1 MHSQSES
8 RLWALEEFGHAELG
22 DARRTQRLVRMAEQL
37 CARPAGK
44 LTQVFS
50 DGAQREGAFRFLE
63 NDQVAPDALGLS
75 AWDAACRRSQPFPL
89 VYVALD
95 QTKLSIVDRLGCK
108 GLGDVGTI
116 QPYARGLQV
125 LSALALD
132 PETIP
137 LGLVHQQ
144 YWARHV
150 GPKQPVQARRDKLP
164 EQKETGYFLHALTQ
178 SADRFEQQAPQS
190 FPWFQIDRGGDAW
203 PLLWRALSLRGLL
216 TVRAAWDRRLWRHPE
231 QAQPYLWGH
240 LGQQEPLGS
249 YLLHVPAGPS
259 RSERDAVL
267 QLRAAKVEL
276 DLKDHLHNQHH
287 RMPLWAVLCREE
299 EPPPGERPL
308 QWMLLTTYPVKDAA
322 SAQHVVFA
330 YSLRW
335 RVEDFHC
342 LWKSGACQ
350 VESTQLRHKDR
361 IVRWAML
368 LSSVAVRIQRL
379 TLLAREHPELP
390 ATVEL
395 EQAEIDAAMVGT
407 EQKKWRPGQVPSLGE
422 AVLWIAQL
430 GGYTG
435 KSSGGPPGARV
446 LARGLQRIELLAS
459 YFASQ
464 HRQSP
469 RSD

>member
-1 MHSQSES
+1 M
-8 RLWALEEFGHAELG
+8 
-22 DARRTQRLVRMAEQL
+22 
-37 CARPAGK
+37 
-44 LTQVFS
+44 
-50 DGAQREGAFRFLE
+50 RE
-63 NDQVAPDALGLS
+63 
-75 AWDAACRRSQPFPL
+75 
-89 VYVALD
+89 
-95 QTKLSIVDRLGCK
+95 
-108 GLGDVGTI
+108 
-116 QPYARGLQV
+116 
-125 LSALALD
+125 
-132 PETIP
+132 
-137 LGLVHQQ
+137 
-144 YWARHV
+144 
-150 GPKQPVQARRDKLP
+150 
-164 EQKETGYFLHALTQ
+164 
-178 SADRFEQQAPQS
+178 
-190 FPWFQIDRGGDAW
+190 
-203 PLLWRALSLRGLL
+203 
-216 TVRAAWDRRLWRHPE
+216 
-231 QAQPYLWGH
+231 
-240 LGQQEPLGS
+240 QEPLGS
-249 YLLHVPAGPS
+249 YLLHVPAGPN

-267 QLRAAKVEL
+267 QLRAAPIEL

-299 EPPPGERPL
+299 EPPPGEKPL

-322 SAQHVVFA
+322 GAQHVVFA

-368 LSSVAVRIQRL
+368 LSSVAVRIHRL

-395 EQAEIDAAMVGT
+395 EQAEIDAAIVGT

-446 LARGLQRIELLAS
+446 LARGLQRLELLSS

-464 HRQSP
+464 HRQRP
-469 RSD
+469 RCD